1 MLIRPT
7 GDVSTSADATRWLFF
22 AKSVVTR
29 NKSGCRSHYS
39 ALRC

>member
-1 MLIRPT
+1 MIAQPNIT
-7 GDVSTSADATRWLFF
+7 GWAFF

-29 NKSGCRSHYS
+29 NKSGCRSDQT

>member
-1 MLIRPT
+1 MPDISQQELSPNPISPV
-7 GDVSTSADATRWLFF
+7 GLFF

-29 NKSGCRSHYS
+29 NKSGCRSDQT

>member
-1 MLIRPT
+1 MT
-7 GDVSTSADATRWLFF
+7 GWAFF

-29 NKSGCRSHYS
+29 NKSGCRSDQT